1 MRCPDMVLI
10 APTPRVLSLKDPTSK
25 MSKSAPAQNS
35 RILLTDPSD
44 RIKAKIRGAVTD
56 SIVGITYD
64 PEERPGA
71 ANLLTILAACTGE
84 NVEDVA
90 TRYHEKGHGH
100 LKADVTDAVE
110 EMLKGPRA
118 EFERLKNE
126 KEYLNEVAR
135 TGAVQARQL
144 SEVTMRQVRTTVG
157 LV

>member
-1 MRCPDMVLI
+1 MAFI

-25 MSKSAPAQNS
+25 MSKSAPDQNS
-35 RILLTDPSD
+35 RILLTDYSD

-64 PEERPGA
+64 PEGRPGA

-84 NVEDVA
+84 NVEEVA
-90 TRYHEKGHGH
+90 VRYHEKGHGH
-100 LKADVTDAVE
+100 LKVDVTDAVE

-126 KEYLNEVAR
+126 REYLDEVAR
-135 TGAVQARQL
+135 MGSARAREL
-144 SEVTMRQVRTTVG
+144 SEATMRQVRTTIG